1 MSATTAPTA
10 EPQGLKRVVAA
21 GFMGTT
27 IEYFDFFIYGTA
39 AALVFP
45 KLFFPALGTAAGT
58 AASFAT
64 FGVAFLAR
72 PVGGLVFGQMGDRVG
87 RKATLITTMLLMG
100 AATVLI
106 GLLPSGNTI
115 GLAAPILLIV
125 LRFLQG
131 LAVGGEWSS
140 AALFVVEHAPPG
152 KRGLYSLAQTL
163 GTTFGLLLATLTFL
177 VIGLSISEAAFASWG
192 WRIPFLL
199 SAILVAVG
207 MWVRLGVTDTPVFK
221 DAMAQAEH
229 AKAAKAPVRELFAN
243 QRKEV
248 FLASGSVLM
257 WLSFFYM
264 GAVYL
269 TNYGTKVLGIPK
281 NTMLTIQFIAIAGCI
296 LGQVIG
302 ARMSDKVGRRAI
314 LLAGNGAAVVWAFVL
329 FPMVDTGKPV
339 IIGIAL
345 TVTLFVVGLSNAS
358 TTVFLPETFRTAYR
372 STGTG
377 VSFNIGSVVAGALP
391 PILAAPIL
399 AGYGSIGLSIMLAV
413 LAAVAVVSVVLMRE
427 TSKES
432 LYDHDHREI
441 EGGTESTDAAP
452 AVTA

>member
-1 MSATTAPTA
+1 
-10 EPQGLKRVVAA
+10 
-21 GFMGTT
+21 MGTT
-27 IEYFDFFIYGTA
+27 IEYYDFFIYGTA

-45 KLFFPALGTAAGT
+45 KIFFPALGAAAGT
-58 AASFAT
+58 AAAFAT

-87 RKATLITTMLLMG
+87 RKTTLVTTMLMMG
-100 AATVLI
+100 LATVAI
-106 GLLPSGNTI
+106 GLLPSGSTI
-115 GLAAPILLIV
+115 GLAAPVLLIV
-125 LRFLQG
+125 LRFVQG

-152 KRGLYSLAQTL
+152 KRGLYSLSQTL

-177 VIGLSISEAAFASWG
+177 VIGLSISDAAFASWG

-199 SAILVAVG
+199 SAVLVAVG

-221 DAMAQAEH
+221 DAMAKAEQ

-243 QRKEV
+243 QGREV

-269 TNYGTKVLGIPK
+269 TSYGTKALGIEK
-281 NTMLTIQFIAIAGCI
+281 NTMLTIQLVAIAGCMA
-296 LGQVIG
+296 GQVIG
-302 ARMSDKVGRRAI
+302 ARMSDRVGRRAI
-314 LLAGNGAAVVWAFVL
+314 LLAGNGAAVAWAFVL
-329 FPMVDTGKPV
+329 FPLVDTGRPV
-339 IIGIAL
+339 VVGIAL
-345 TVTLFVVGLSNAS
+345 TITLFVVGLSNAA

-377 VSFNIGSVVAGALP
+377 VSFNIGSVVAGAIP

-399 AGYGSIGLSIMLAV
+399 ASFGSVGLSVMLAG
-413 LAAVAVVSVVLMRE
+413 LAAVAVVAVLLMRE

-432 LYDHDHREI
+432 LYDHDHDEVDSP
-441 EGGTESTDAAP
+441 EPSAP
-452 AVTA
+452 PVTA

>member
-1 MSATTAPTA
+1 MSEVSAAPK
-10 EPQGLKRVVAA
+10 GLGRVVGAS
-21 GFMGTT
+21 FMGTT
-27 IEYFDFFIYGTA
+27 IEYYDFFIYGTA

-45 KLFFPALGTAAGT
+45 QLFFPALGPAAGT

-72 PVGGLVFGQMGDRVG
+72 PLGGLVFGHMGDRVG

-106 GLLPSGNTI
+106 GLLPSGNSI
-115 GLAAPILLIV
+115 GALAPIALVL

-140 AALFVVEHAPPG
+140 AALFVVEHAPEG
-152 KRGLYSLAQTL
+152 KRGKYSLAQTL

-177 VIGLSISEAAFASWG
+177 VIGLLISDAAFLSWG
-192 WRIPFLL
+192 WRIPFVA
-199 SAILVAVG
+199 SAVLVAVG
-207 MWVRLGVTDTPVFK
+207 LWVRLGVSDTPVFK
-221 DAMAQAEH
+221 AAMAKAET
-229 AKAAKAPVRELFAN
+229 AEAAKAPVRELFAN
-243 QRKEV
+243 QWREV

-269 TNYGTKVLGIPK
+269 TNYGTAVLGMPR
-281 NTMLTIQFIAIAGCI
+281 NTMLLIQFIAIAGCI
-296 LGQVIG
+296 AGQIIG
-302 ARMSDKVGRRAI
+302 ARMSDKVGRRTI

-329 FPMVDTGKPV
+329 FPMVDTAVPWIVGL
-339 IIGIAL
+339 AL

-358 TTVFLPETFRTAYR
+358 TTVFLPETFRTSYR

-377 VSFNIGSVVAGALP
+377 VSFNIGSVVAGAIP
-391 PILAAPIL
+391 PIIAAPVL
-399 AGYGSIGLSIMLAV
+399 ASAGSIGLSFMLAT
-413 LAAVAVVSVVLMRE
+413 LAAVAVVSVVFMRE
-427 TSKES
+427 TSKSS
-432 LYDHDHREI
+432 LYGHHQDAGEDEPV
-441 EGGTESTDAAP
+441 GTSP
-452 AVTA
+452 LTA

>member
-1 MSATTAPTA
+1 MSATPVTTE
-10 EPQGLKRVVAA
+10 EPKGLKRVVAA

-45 KLFFPALGTAAGT
+45 KLFFPALGSAGAT

-87 RKATLITTMLLMG
+87 RKTTLITTMLLMG
-100 AATVLI
+100 VATILI

-115 GLAAPILLIV
+115 GVAAPILLVV
-125 LRFLQG
+125 LRFVQG

-140 AALFVVEHAPPG
+140 AALFVVEHAPPN

-177 VIGLSISEAAFASWG
+177 IIGLSMSDASFAAWG

-199 SAILVAVG
+199 SAILVAFG

-221 DAMAQAEH
+221 DAL
-229 AKAAKAPVRELFAN
+229 AKASTAKKAKAPVRELFAN
-243 QRKEV
+243 QGKEV

-269 TNYGTKVLGIPK
+269 TNYGTSALGIPK

-296 LGQVIG
+296 AGQVTG

-329 FPMVDTGKPV
+329 FPLVDTGKPV

-345 TVTLFVVGLSNAS
+345 TITLFVVGLSNAA
-358 TTVFLPETFRTAYR
+358 TTVFLPETFRTSYR

-399 AGYGSIGLSIMLAV
+399 AGYGSVGLSLMLAL
-413 LAAVAVVSVVLMRE
+413 LAAVAVVSVIFMRE
-427 TSKES
+427 TSKDS
-432 LYDHDHREI
+432 LYDHDHDEI
-441 EGGTESTDAAP
+441 EKGTGAVAP
-452 AVTA
+452 TVTV

>member
-1 MSATTAPTA
+1 MSASTTE
-10 EPQGLKRVVAA
+10 EPRGLKRVVAA

-27 IEYFDFFIYGTA
+27 IEYYDFFIYGTA

-45 KLFFPALGTAAGT
+45 KLFFPALGAAAGT

-87 RKATLITTMLLMG
+87 RKATLVTTMMLMG
-100 AATVLI
+100 TATVLI
-106 GLLPSGNTI
+106 GLLPTGSSI
-115 GLAAPILLIV
+115 GLAAPVLLIV

-152 KRGLYSLAQTL
+152 KRGWYSLAQTL

-177 VIGLSISEAAFASWG
+177 VIGLNITDAQFAAWG
-192 WRIPFLL
+192 WRIPFVL
-199 SAILVAVG
+199 SAVLVAVG
-207 MWVRLGVTDTPVFK
+207 MWVRLGVSDTPVFK
-221 DAMAQAEH
+221 DAMARAEH
-229 AKAAKAPVRELFAN
+229 AKAAKAPVRELFAH
-243 QRKEV
+243 QGKEV
-248 FLASGSVLM
+248 FLAAGSVLM

-269 TNYGTKVLGIPK
+269 TNYGTTALGIPK
-281 NTMLTIQFIAIAGCI
+281 NTMLTIQFIAIAGTI
-296 LGQVIG
+296 VGQVLG
-302 ARMSDKVGRRAI
+302 ARLSDRVGRRLI
-314 LLAGNGAAVVWAFVL
+314 LLGGNGAAVLWAFVL
-329 FPMVDTGKPV
+329 FPLVDTGRPV
-339 IIGIAL
+339 IIGVAL
-345 TVTLFVVGLSNAS
+345 TVTLFVVGVSNAS

-377 VSFNIGSVVAGALP
+377 VSFNIGSVVAGAIP
-391 PILAAPIL
+391 PIIAAPIL

-413 LAAVAVVSVVLMRE
+413 LAAIAFVSVIFMRE

-432 LYDHDHREI
+432 LYDHDHSEV
-441 EGGTESTDAAP
+441 EEQDGVAVVP
-452 AVTA
+452 PVTA

>member
-1 MSATTAPTA
+1 MSASTTE

-27 IEYFDFFIYGTA
+27 IEYYDFFIYGTA

-45 KLFFPALGTAAGT
+45 KLFFPALGPAAGT

-72 PVGGLVFGQMGDRVG
+72 PLGGLLFGQMGDRVG
-87 RKATLITTMLLMG
+87 RKATLVTTMLLMG
-100 AATVLI
+100 TATVLI
-106 GLLPSGNTI
+106 GLLPSGTTI

-152 KRGLYSLAQTL
+152 KRGFYSLAQTL

-177 VIGLSISEAAFASWG
+177 IIGLNLTDAAFASWG
-192 WRIPFLL
+192 WRIPFIL
-199 SAILVAVG
+199 SAVLVAVG

-221 DAMAQAEH
+221 DAMAKAEH
-229 AKAAKAPVRELFAN
+229 ARAAKAPVRELFAN
-243 QRKEV
+243 QTKEV

-269 TNYGTKVLGIPK
+269 TNYGTTALGIPR
-281 NTMLTIQFIAIAGCI
+281 NTMLTIQFVAIAGCI
-296 LGQVIG
+296 AGQVIG
-302 ARMSDKVGRRAI
+302 ARMSDRVGRRAI
-314 LLAGNGAAVVWAFVL
+314 LFAGNGAAIAWAFVL
-329 FPMVDTGKPV
+329 FPMVDTGRPV

-345 TVTLFVVGLSNAS
+345 TITLFVVGLSNAA

-377 VSFNIGSVVAGALP
+377 VSFNIGSVIAGAIP
-391 PILAAPIL
+391 PIIAAPIL
-399 AGYGSIGLSIMLAV
+399 ASSGSIGLSIMLAV
-413 LAAVAVVSVVLMRE
+413 LAAVAFLAVIFMRE
-427 TSKES
+427 TSRES
-432 LYDHDHREI
+432 LYDHDHSEVD
-441 EGGTESTDAAP
+441 EQAAVSAVP
-452 AVTA
+452 PVTA

>member
-1 MSATTAPTA
+1 MSATTAPAA
-10 EPQGLKRVVAA
+10 EPKGLKRVVAA

-27 IEYFDFFIYGTA
+27 IEYYDFFIYGTA

-45 KLFFPALGTAAGT
+45 KLFFPALGPAAGT

-87 RKATLITTMLLMG
+87 RKATLVSTMLLMG

-106 GLLPSGNTI
+106 GLLPSGETI

-140 AALFVVEHAPPG
+140 AALFVVEHAPPN
-152 KRGLYSLAQTL
+152 KRGFYSLAQTL

-177 VIGLSISEAAFASWG
+177 VIGLSISDAAFASWG
-192 WRIPFLL
+192 WRIPFVL
-199 SAILVAVG
+199 SAVLVAVG

-221 DAMAQAEH
+221 DAMNKAEH

-243 QRKEV
+243 QSKEV
-248 FLASGSVLM
+248 FLAAGAVLM

-269 TNYGTKVLGIPK
+269 TNYGTTALGIEK
-281 NTMLTIQFIAIAGCI
+281 NTMLTIQFVAIAGCI
-296 LGQVIG
+296 AGQVIG
-302 ARMSDKVGRRAI
+302 ARLSDRVGRRTI
-314 LLAGNGAAVVWAFVL
+314 LLVGNGAAVLWAFVL
-329 FPMVDTGKPV
+329 FPLVDTARPV
-339 IIGIAL
+339 VIGLAL
-345 TVTLFVVGLSNAS
+345 TVTLFVVGLSNAA

-377 VSFNIGSVVAGALP
+377 VSFNIGSVVAGAIP
-391 PILAAPIL
+391 PIIAAPIL
-399 AGYGSIGLSIMLAV
+399 ADYGSIGLSIMLAL
-413 LAAVAVVSVVLMRE
+413 LAAVAVVSVVAMRE

-432 LYDHDHREI
+432 LYDHDHAQVE
-441 EGGTESTDAAP
+441 EEDVAVVP
-452 AVTA
+452 PVTA

>member
-1 MSATTAPTA
+1 MSDTSA
-10 EPQGLKRVVAA
+10 EPQGLRRVVAA
-21 GFMGTT
+21 SFMGTT
-27 IEYFDFFIYGTA
+27 IEYYDFFIYGTA

-45 KLFFPALGTAAGT
+45 QIFFPALGAAAGT

-72 PVGGLVFGQMGDRVG
+72 PLGGLVFGQMGDRVG
-87 RKATLITTMLLMG
+87 RKATLVTTMLMMG
-100 AATVLI
+100 LATVLI
-106 GLLPSGNTI
+106 GLLPSGDSI
-115 GLAAPILLIV
+115 GVLAPILLIV

-140 AALFVVEHAPPG
+140 AALFVVEHAPSG
-152 KRGLYSLAQTL
+152 KRGVYSLAQTL

-177 VIGLSISEAAFASWG
+177 IAGLAMSDASFAAWG
-192 WRIPFLL
+192 WRVPFLL
-199 SAILVAVG
+199 SALLVGVG

-221 DAMAQAEH
+221 DAMAKAQR
-229 AKAAKAPVRELFAN
+229 AKVAKAPVRELFAN
-243 QRKEV
+243 QGREV

-269 TNYGTKVLGIPK
+269 TNYGTAVLGLPK
-281 NTMLTIQFIAIAGCI
+281 NTMLMIQFIAIAGCI
-296 LGQVIG
+296 AGQIVG

-329 FPMVDTGKPV
+329 FPMVDSAVPWVVGL
-339 IIGIAL
+339 AL

-358 TTVFLPETFRTAYR
+358 TTVFLPETFRTSYR

-377 VSFNIGSVVAGALP
+377 VSFNIGSVVAGAIP
-391 PILAAPIL
+391 PIIAAPIL
-399 AGYGSIGLSIMLAV
+399 AGYGSIGLSLMLAL
-413 LAAVAVVSVVLMRE
+413 LAAVAFVSVIFMRE
-427 TSKES
+427 TSKSS
-432 LYDHDHREI
+432 LY
-441 EGGTESTDAAP
+441 EGDDEVEGLDEAAP
-452 AVTA
+452 AAPPVTA

>member
-1 MSATTAPTA
+1 MSASTTE
-10 EPQGLKRVVAA
+10 EPKGLKRVVAA

-27 IEYFDFFIYGTA
+27 IEYYDFFIYGTA

-45 KLFFPALGTAAGT
+45 HLFFPALGTAAGT

-87 RKATLITTMLLMG
+87 RKATLVTTMLLMG
-100 AATVLI
+100 TATVLI
-106 GLLPSGNTI
+106 GLLPSGSTI

-177 VIGLSISEAAFASWG
+177 VIGLSITDAQFASWG
-192 WRIPFLL
+192 WRIPFVL
-199 SAILVAVG
+199 SAVLVLVG

-221 DAMAQAEH
+221 DAMAKAKH

-243 QRKEV
+243 QGKEV
-248 FLASGSVLM
+248 FLAAGAVLM

-269 TNYGTKVLGIPK
+269 TNYGTTALGIPK
-281 NTMLTIQFIAIAGCI
+281 NTMLTIQFVAIAGCI
-296 LGQVIG
+296 LGQVVG
-302 ARMSDKVGRRAI
+302 ARMSDRVGRRAI
-314 LLAGNGAAVVWAFVL
+314 LLAGNGAAVLWAFVL
-329 FPMVDTGKPV
+329 FPLVDTGRPV
-339 IIGIAL
+339 VIGLAL

-377 VSFNIGSVVAGALP
+377 VSFNIGSVVAGAIP
-391 PILAAPIL
+391 PIIAAPIL
-399 AGYGSIGLSIMLAV
+399 AGYGSIGLSLMLAL
-413 LAAVAVVSVVLMRE
+413 LAAVAFVSVIFMRE

-432 LYDHDHREI
+432 LYDHDHSEI
-441 EGGTESTDAAP
+441 EEAQDVAVVP
-452 AVTA
+452 PVTA

>member
-1 MSATTAPTA
+1 MSQATA
-10 EPQGLKRVVAA
+10 EPKGLRRVVAA

-27 IEYFDFFIYGTA
+27 IEYYDFFIYGTA

-45 KLFFPALGTAAGT
+45 QIFFPALGAAAGT

-72 PVGGLVFGQMGDRVG
+72 PLGGLVFGQMGDRVG
-87 RKATLITTMLLMG
+87 RKATLVTTMLLMG
-100 AATVLI
+100 VATVLI
-106 GLLPSGNTI
+106 GLLPTGDAI
-115 GLAAPILLIV
+115 GVLAPIALIV

-140 AALFVVEHAPPG
+140 AALFVVEHAPEG
-152 KRGLYSLAQTL
+152 KRGFYSLAQTL

-177 VIGLSISEAAFASWG
+177 ITGLTMSDGSFAAWG
-192 WRIPFLL
+192 WRVPFIL
-199 SAILVAVG
+199 SALLVAVG

-221 DAMAQAEH
+221 DAMAKAKS

-243 QRKEV
+243 QGREV

-269 TNYGTKVLGIPK
+269 TNYGTAVLGLTR
-281 NTMLTIQFIAIAGCI
+281 NTMLVIQFIAIAGCI
-296 LGQVIG
+296 AGQVVG
-302 ARMSDKVGRRAI
+302 ARMSDRVGRRAI
-314 LLAGNGAAVVWAFVL
+314 LLTGNGAAVVWAFVL
-329 FPMVDTGKPV
+329 FPLVDTATPWVVGL
-339 IIGIAL
+339 AL
-345 TVTLFVVGLSNAS
+345 TITLFVVGLSNAS

-377 VSFNIGSVVAGALP
+377 VSFNIGSVVAGAIP
-391 PILAAPIL
+391 PIIAAPIL
-399 AGYGSIGLSIMLAV
+399 ADFGSIGLSIMLAV
-413 LAAVAVVSVVLMRE
+413 LAAVAVVSVIFMRE
-427 TSKES
+427 TSRSS
-432 LYDHDHREI
+432 LYDD
-441 EGGTESTDAAP
+441 GGDVEEVAP
-452 AVTA
+452 AATPPVTA

>member
-1 MSATTAPTA
+1 MSAATAQPK
-10 EPQGLKRVVAA
+10 GLGRVVAA

-27 IEYFDFFIYGTA
+27 IEYYDFFIYGTA

-45 KLFFPALGTAAGT
+45 KIFFPALGASAGT

-72 PVGGLVFGQMGDRVG
+72 PIGGLVFGQMGDRVG
-87 RKATLITTMLLMG
+87 RKVTLITTMMMMG

-106 GLLPSGNTI
+106 GLLPSGESI

-125 LRFLQG
+125 LRFVQG

-140 AALFVVEHAPPG
+140 AALFVVEHAPEG

-177 VIGLSISEAAFASWG
+177 ITGLTMSDASFASWG
-192 WRIPFLL
+192 WRVPFLL
-199 SAILVAVG
+199 SALLVAVG
-207 MWVRLGVTDTPVFK
+207 MWVRLGVADTPVFK
-221 DAMAQAEH
+221 DALARAAS

-248 FLASGSVLM
+248 LLASGSVLM

-269 TNYGTKVLGIPK
+269 TRYGTASLGIPQ
-281 NTMLTIQFIAIAGCI
+281 NTMLIIQFIAIAGC
-296 LGQVIG
+296 LAGQVVG
-302 ARMSDKVGRRAI
+302 ARMSDRVGRRAI

-329 FPMVDTGKPV
+329 FPLVDTGTPV

-345 TVTLFVVGLSNAS
+345 TITLFVVGLSNAS
-358 TTVFLPETFRTAYR
+358 TTVFLPETFRTSYR

-377 VSFNIGSVVAGALP
+377 VSFNVGSVVAGAIP
-391 PILAAPIL
+391 PIIAAPIL
-399 AGYGSIGLSIMLAV
+399 AGYGSIGLSLMLAV
-413 LAAVAVVSVVLMRE
+413 LAAVAFVAVIFMRE
-427 TSKES
+427 TNKSS
-432 LYDHDHREI
+432 LYDHDH
-441 EGGTESTDAAP
+441 DHAADVETRTRSA
-452 AVTA
+452 AVPHGSA

>member
-1 MSATTAPTA
+1 MSASTTE
-10 EPQGLKRVVAA
+10 EPKGLKRVVAA

-27 IEYFDFFIYGTA
+27 IEYYDFFIYGTA

-45 KLFFPALGTAAGT
+45 HLFFPALGTAAGT

-87 RKATLITTMLLMG
+87 RKATLVTTMLLMG
-100 AATVLI
+100 TATVLI
-106 GLLPSGNTI
+106 GLLPSGSTI

-177 VIGLSISEAAFASWG
+177 VIGLSITDAQFASWG
-192 WRIPFLL
+192 WRIPFVL
-199 SAILVAVG
+199 SAVLVLVG

-221 DAMAQAEH
+221 DAMAKAEH

-243 QRKEV
+243 QGKEV
-248 FLASGSVLM
+248 FLAAGAVLM

-269 TNYGTKVLGIPK
+269 TNYGTTALGIPK
-281 NTMLTIQFIAIAGCI
+281 NTMLTIQFVAIAGCI
-296 LGQVIG
+296 LGQVVG
-302 ARMSDKVGRRAI
+302 ARMSDRVGRRAI
-314 LLAGNGAAVVWAFVL
+314 LLAGNGAAVLWAFVL
-329 FPMVDTGKPV
+329 FPLVDTGRPV
-339 IIGIAL
+339 VIGLGL

-377 VSFNIGSVVAGALP
+377 VSFNIGSVVAGAIP
-391 PILAAPIL
+391 PIIAAPIL
-399 AGYGSIGLSIMLAV
+399 AGYGSIGLSLMLAL
-413 LAAVAVVSVVLMRE
+413 LAAVAFVSVIFMRE

-432 LYDHDHREI
+432 LYDHDHSEI
-441 EGGTESTDAAP
+441 EEAQDVAVVP
-452 AVTA
+452 PVTA

>member
-1 MSATTAPTA
+1 MSATAA
-10 EPQGLKRVVAA
+10 EPQGLRRVVAA
-21 GFMGTT
+21 SFMGTT
-27 IEYFDFFIYGTA
+27 IEYYDFFIYGTA

-45 KLFFPALGTAAGT
+45 TIFFPALGAAGGT

-72 PVGGLVFGQMGDRVG
+72 PIGGLVFGQMGDRVG
-87 RKATLITTMLLMG
+87 RKATLITTMLMMG
-100 AATVLI
+100 IATVLI
-106 GLLPSGNTI
+106 GVLPSGDAI
-115 GLAAPILLIV
+115 GVAAPILLVV

-140 AALFVVEHAPPG
+140 AALFVVEHAPDG
-152 KRGLYSLAQTL
+152 KRGFYSLAQTL

-177 VIGLSISEAAFASWG
+177 IIGLSMSDASFAAWG
-192 WRIPFLL
+192 WRMPFLL

-221 DAMAQAEH
+221 DAMVKAQNV
-229 AKAAKAPVRELFAN
+229 KAAKAPVRELFAN
-243 QRKEV
+243 QGREV

-269 TNYGTKVLGIPK
+269 TNYGTEVLGLPR
-281 NTMLTIQFIAIAGCI
+281 NTMLTIQFIAIAGT
-296 LGQVIG
+296 LVGQVVG
-302 ARMSDKVGRRAI
+302 ARLSDRVGRRAI
-314 LLAGNGAAVVWAFVL
+314 LLTGNGAAVVWAFVL
-329 FPMVDTGKPV
+329 FPLVDSAVPWV
-339 IIGIAL
+339 VGIAL

-377 VSFNIGSVVAGALP
+377 VSFNIGSVVAGAIP
-391 PILAAPIL
+391 PIIAAPIL
-399 AGYGSIGLSIMLAV
+399 AGYGSIGLSIMLAL
-413 LAAVAVVSVVLMRE
+413 LAAVAVISVLFMRE
-427 TSKES
+427 TSTSS
-432 LYDHDHREI
+432 LYDTPDDEA
-441 EGGTESTDAAP
+441 GESGAETVSAP
-452 AVTA
+452 PVIA